1 MNEGDVMTHYRQVI
15 LNLAVEDDG
24 QGQEE
29 YLEELKERLVG
40 FMKEQVSD
48 DVIKEVSARVN

>member
-1 MNEGDVMTHYRQVI
+1 MTHYRQII

-29 YLEELKERLVG
+29 YLEELKEKIVG
-40 FMKEQVSD
+40 FTQEQVSD